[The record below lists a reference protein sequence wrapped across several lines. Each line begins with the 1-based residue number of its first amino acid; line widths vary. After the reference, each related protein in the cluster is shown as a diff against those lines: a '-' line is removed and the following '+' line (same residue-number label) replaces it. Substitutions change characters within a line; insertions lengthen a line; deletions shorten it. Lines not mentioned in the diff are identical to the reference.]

1 MIALFTVDVDT
12 YWPWL
17 TLLLLHFSKT
27 ASSFALKNQTQ
38 LHWRWS
44 SSWKKTHTHQKNET
58 LSRWCCH
65 TGSNHHNIYQIFS
78 KTSPIWYKKSLFST
92 WHMLCC
98 SIATRSRR
106 WVTMKVVRD
115 EKVKLIPLLLNRQ
128 KEIRLLHLLSLTS
141 PSLIAFL
148 DLLSWSLPLLPS
160 GIRTHLNSKK
170 PFYFSI
176 FGFFSPS
183 LSHHH
188 VWVCK
193 CAFDVLV
200 CVCLRVSHPPSF
212 FPLTLSW
219 LHAQSATLCVSGSR
233 CQGVHVCQ
241 EGKAGQCR
249 LLERAAGRTGANNK
263 QITLIWITTGV

>member
-1 MIALFTVDVDT
+1 
-12 YWPWL
+12 
-17 TLLLLHFSKT
+17 
-27 ASSFALKNQTQ
+27 
-38 LHWRWS
+38 
-44 SSWKKTHTHQKNET
+44 
-58 LSRWCCH
+58 
-65 TGSNHHNIYQIFS
+65 
-78 KTSPIWYKKSLFST
+78 
-92 WHMLCC
+92 MLCC

-170 PFYFSI
+170 PSYFSI
-176 FGFFSPS
+176 FGFFSTS

-212 FPLTLSW
+212 SSHPFFDYTLN
-219 LHAQSATLCVSGSR
+219 QPLCV
-233 CQGVHVCQ
+233 CLGVGVRVFMCAR
-241 EGKAGQCR
+241 K
-249 LLERAAGRTGANNK
+249 ERRVSADC
-263 QITLIWITTGV
+263 

>member
-27 ASSFALKNQTQ
+27 ASSFALKNPTQ

-212 FPLTLSW
+212 FPLTLSLITRSISHFVCVW
-219 LHAQSATLCVSGSR
+219 ESVSGCSCVPGR
-233 CQGVHVCQ
+233 KGGSVQTVR
-241 EGKAGQCR
+241 EGSGENR
-249 LLERAAGRTGANNK
+249 R
-263 QITLIWITTGV
+263 